1 MDVIQNQYL
10 KLSRMRGYLLDGRAN
25 FLDLVHIL
33 NRNHICYQPGCTTC
47 GKTEADALAQAVEA
61 LGGHLWAMEEN
72 NEEIPA
78 PSSLQSVAHDENESV
93 ILVSVYMP
101 AVRLAEV
108 NRSVS
113 RTVTLPAWMNA
124 AAQARKINF
133 SQVLQEALRARLAD

>member
-1 MDVIQNQYL
+1 MSKERPSTYCYPAVL
-10 KLSRMRGYLLDGRAN
+10 TFEEGYEIAVT
-25 FLDLVHIL
+25 FPDL
-33 NRNHICYQPGCTTC
+33 PGCTTC